1 MEIQE
6 TLMARSFS
14 VMNEDPY
21 LLALRAMEEISR
33 DAKVVE
39 KKNVYESDGP
49 HHKCVVNFDTI
60 DIIDDFAKVIFNFD
74 MIGERGLLR
83 VGVNGFLDLKITETG
98 FFSEMFADHYVKT
111 IFPLLRK
118 ISEDRVK
125 FFGNAVDRV
134 FTEHNN

>member
-6 TLMARSFS
+6 TLMSRSFS
-14 VMNEDPY
+14 VMNADPY

-39 KKNVYESDGP
+39 RKNVYESDGP
-49 HHKCVVNFDTI
+49 HHRCMVNFDTV
-60 DIIDDFAKVIFNFD
+60 DIVDDFAKVVFNFD
-74 MIGERGLLR
+74 MTGESGLLR
-83 VGVNGFLDLKITETG
+83 VGVNGVLDLKIIETG

-111 IFPLLRK
+111 IFPILRK
-118 ISEDRVK
+118 VSEDRVN

-134 FTEHNN
+134 FANNG